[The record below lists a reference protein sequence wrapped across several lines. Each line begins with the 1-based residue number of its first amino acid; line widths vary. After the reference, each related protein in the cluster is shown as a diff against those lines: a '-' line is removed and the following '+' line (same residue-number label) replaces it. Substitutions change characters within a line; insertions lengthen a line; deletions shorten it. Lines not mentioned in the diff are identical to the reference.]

1 MTGRRDGIKACAAG
15 TTHALDEQKWSTSG
29 VLKHATS
36 NATAWCSMSANVQ
49 AVPAPVTARN
59 CGHTVAKTQRL
70 AGWQMRQRHVR
81 RLPRLADSLLALGQM
96 AQRRRSL
103 ACLLT
108 FAVAA
113 APGCAASTYQIKHSE
128 LERLASLPPESRGA
142 SVRVEQE
149 LSGSEV
155 ETQPEVTSDTQI
167 VFFPRIVVTRD
178 YAPPR
183 DAHQVGTRPNMGSHS
198 NPGRGGSGHS
208 GGGSSVGGGGSGG
221 GGKIAD
227 DAKAAAIVAI
237 AVAVT
242 AVVVVAVIE
251 GSRFH
256 GDVQLHPMHP
266 VHLFGRDGNYVAMPL
281 AALDPNVVAWA
292 DHAVV
297 RRDEG
302 PWQELARAPLVRE
315 GWSYGVMM
323 GAATLKSADGS
334 VATGASTSIELGR
347 YFNQQI
353 GLFAFAQFGWRTNAA
368 GAWCDSALLVESRT
382 NLFATEAFARGAMEA
397 QDEGSQLLADLA
409 VPRDANG
416 TMKSG
421 TVIDVCA
428 GAGGKTLA
436 IAARMQNRG
445 RVLAS
450 DIDGN
455 KLEELR
461 RRARRGGVSIAQA
474 AATDGNYWPTP
485 IAGALGKADVVL
497 VDAPCSGVGA
507 LRRNPEARFRMRE
520 SDIADFAA
528 KQRTILDR
536 AFELCAPGGVV
547 VYATCTVLRA
557 ENQDVVASV
566 LAKPRGLRA
575 IPLAQHAPEIS
586 ATFDRDGAFLAVP
599 HRHNTDGFF
608 AQVIARGAQ
617 PLAPVK

>member
-1 MTGRRDGIKACAAG
+1 
-15 TTHALDEQKWSTSG
+15 
-29 VLKHATS
+29 
-36 NATAWCSMSANVQ
+36 
-49 AVPAPVTARN
+49 
-59 CGHTVAKTQRL
+59 
-70 AGWQMRQRHVR
+70 
-81 RLPRLADSLLALGQM
+81 M

-183 DAHQVGTRPNMGSHS
+183 DAHQVGTRPNLGSHS

-208 GGGSSVGGGGSGG
+208 GGGGSVGGGGSGG

-353 GLFAFAQFGWRTNAA
+353 GLFAFAQFGWRTNAVGETIFDQRY
-368 GAWCDSALLVESRT
+368 GAQAQFMPLTVSVLSLGLYGNVSFGVRGEDGLPNTGRT
-382 NLFATEAFARGAMEA
+382 SSFVG
-397 QDEGSQLLADLA
+397 Q
-409 VPRDANG
+409 
-416 TMKSG
+416 
-421 TVIDVCA
+421 
-428 GAGGKTLA
+428 
-436 IAARMQNRG
+436 
-445 RVLAS
+445 
-450 DIDGN
+450 
-455 KLEELR
+455 
-461 RRARRGGVSIAQA
+461 GGVQAQLDINTNIAI
-474 AATDGNYWPTP
+474 T
-485 IAGALGKADVVL
+485 
-497 VDAPCSGVGA
+497 
-507 LRRNPEARFRMRE
+507 AR
-520 SDIADFAA
+520 A
-528 KQRTILDR
+528 
-536 AFELCAPGGVV
+536 GVV
-547 VYATCTVLRA
+547 KAYNETTREALIGLSVY
-557 ENQDVVASV
+557 
-566 LAKPRGLRA
+566 
-575 IPLAQHAPEIS
+575 
-586 ATFDRDGAFLAVP
+586 
-599 HRHNTDGFF
+599 
-608 AQVIARGAQ
+608 
-617 PLAPVK
+617 